1 MDFVTVLVDSLYI
14 QVCDKDTLVGTNLL
28 QLFVFIYANKQVN
41 ILFLKSSKQ
50 FYSIYV
56 QSKK

>member
-14 QVCDKDTLVGTNLL
+14 QVGDKDTLVGTNLL